1 MKLDA
6 KVIGRQIR
14 MHRKLQKKS
23 QEALAELIDMSTR
36 TISNIETGTVIP
48 NLQTVASIAECLDCS
63 VDELISKK

>member
-6 KVIGRQIR
+6 KAIGRQIR

-63 VDELISKK
+63 VDELISKN